1 MKIVSNLIAAFL
13 IASGS
18 SSAAVTLADMGTT
31 APTIYNTGHLGTL
44 DNRTSF
50 DGPSDSH
57 GQSFTTATTGT
68 LEYLHIAYNA
78 GGMGSFQVFI
88 DAAYAGGGSTE
99 IISDATTA
107 ATFFTIN
114 LASFVPSTNGL
125 SGSSTDTNSGPG
137 YWFRL
142 NFTNEAIA
150 LTAGQQ
156 AAFFFRAVSETAS
169 DSNFIFAPRYHLNDQ
184 VGETDEYLGGSTIN
198 GSGFAPAGS
207 GHDFGFAVTV
217 IPEPSTAWFGALAP
231 LALLRRRRKSS
242 SPRTIAEDG
251 QFGLLRH

>member
-1 MKIVSNLIAAFL
+1 MKKTPKVFATLL

-18 SSAAVTLADMGTT
+18 ASAAVTLTDMVTT
-31 APTIYNTGHLGTL
+31 APTIYDTGHLGTL

-50 DGPSDSH
+50 DGPISPAVTPVDSH

-68 LEYLHIAYNA
+68 LQYLYIAYNA

-88 DAAYAGGGSTE
+88 DATYAGGGSTE

-107 ATFFTIN
+107 ASFFTIN
-114 LASFVPSTNGL
+114 LADFVPSPNGL
-125 SGSSTDTNSGPG
+125 SGVSADTNSGPG

-142 NFTNEAIA
+142 DFSNESIA
-150 LTAGQQ
+150 LTANQQ

-184 VGETDEYLGGSTIN
+184 VGETDEYLGGSTIA

-217 IPEPSTAWFGALAP
+217 IPEPSTAFLGALAP
-231 LALLRRRRKSS
+231 LALLKRRRK
-242 SPRTIAEDG
+242 
-251 QFGLLRH
+251 

>member
-1 MKIVSNLIAAFL
+1 MKKAPNLLATLL

-18 SSAAVTLADMGTT
+18 ARAAVTLADMGTT
-31 APTIYNTGHLGTL
+31 GPTVYDTSYLGTL

-57 GQSFTTATTGT
+57 GQSFTTATTGP
-68 LEYLHIAYNA
+68 LKYLYVAYNA

-88 DAAYAGGGSTE
+88 DAAYDGGGSTE
-99 IISDATTA
+99 IISNATTA

-114 LASFVPSTNGL
+114 LADFVPSPSGL
-125 SGSSTDTNSGPG
+125 SGTSSDTNSGPG

-142 NFTNEAIA
+142 DFTNESIA

-169 DSNFIFAPRYHLNDQ
+169 DSNFIFAPRYHLKDQ

-207 GHDFGFAVTV
+207 GHDFGFAFTV
-217 IPEPSTAWFGALAP
+217 IPEPSTALLGALAP
-231 LALLRRRRKSS
+231 LSLLRRRRK
-242 SPRTIAEDG
+242 
-251 QFGLLRH
+251 

>member
-1 MKIVSNLIAAFL
+1 MKKAPNLLAIL
-13 IASGS
+13 LLASGS
-18 SSAAVTLADMGTT
+18 ASAAVTLADMGTT
-31 APTIYNTGHLGTL
+31 VPTVYDTGHLGTL
-44 DNRTSF
+44 DSRSSF

-57 GQSFTTATTGT
+57 GQSFTAATTGT

-88 DAAYAGGGSTE
+88 DADYDGGGSTE
-99 IISDATTA
+99 IVNNATA
-107 ATFFTIN
+107 ATTFFTIN
-114 LASFVPSTNGL
+114 LADFVPSPNGL
-125 SGSSTDTNSGPG
+125 SGVSADTNSGPA

-142 NFTNEAIA
+142 DFTNESIA

-184 VGETDEYLGGSTIN
+184 VGETDEYLGGSTVN

-217 IPEPSTAWFGALAP
+217 IPEPSSAFLGALAP
-231 LALLRRRRKSS
+231 LALLRRRRK
-242 SPRTIAEDG
+242 
-251 QFGLLRH
+251 

>member
-1 MKIVSNLIAAFL
+1 MKKAPNLLATLL

-18 SSAAVTLADMGTT
+18 ASAAVTLADMGTT
-31 APTIYNTGHLGTL
+31 VPTVYDTGHLGTL
-44 DNRTSF
+44 DSRSSF
-50 DGPSDSH
+50 DGPISPAVTPVDSH

-88 DAAYAGGGSTE
+88 DTAYAGGGSTE

-107 ATFFTIN
+107 ATFVTIN
-114 LASFVPSTNGL
+114 LADFVPSPNGL
-125 SGSSTDTNSGPG
+125 SGVSADTNSGPS

-142 NFTNEAIA
+142 DFTNESIA
-150 LTAGQQ
+150 LTASQQ
-156 AAFFFRAVSETAS
+156 AAFLFRAVSETAS
-169 DSNFIFAPRYHLNDQ
+169 DSGFIFAPRYHLNDV

-217 IPEPSTAWFGALAP
+217 VPEPSTALLGALAP
-231 LALLRRRRKSS
+231 LALLRRRRK
-242 SPRTIAEDG
+242 
-251 QFGLLRH
+251 